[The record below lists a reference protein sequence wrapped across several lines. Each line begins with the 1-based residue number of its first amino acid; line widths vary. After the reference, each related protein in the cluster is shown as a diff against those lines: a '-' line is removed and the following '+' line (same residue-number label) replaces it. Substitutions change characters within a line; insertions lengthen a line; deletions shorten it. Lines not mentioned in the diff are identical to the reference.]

1 LIWNHCFLTQTSS
14 FTRENDVDIGVLRQ
28 PKTAH
33 KKEKEFIMTIRK
45 FFWVLY
51 GAFFIL
57 LIALGLISRLLNLSL
72 GEVKRSQE
80 VRYRSY
86 LLASELRHSIDDM
99 TRFAR
104 SYAATGDPKY
114 LGYYQDVLGIREGT
128 KPHPDH
134 YHRIYW
140 DFLVAGDA
148 KTEPLGPA
156 ISLTDLMKKAG
167 FTKDEFA
174 KMEETKNAAEGLLK
188 IEEKAFLSMKGQF
201 QDSTGKSV
209 HGKPDQ
215 ALAIRLLH
223 DNNYHIQK
231 SLVMTPIDEFMGMQE
246 FRTKSALEK
255 IMKHGELYL
264 NLSIGL
270 LAVLSAIVV
279 VSLITINRKVNKP
292 IQGLQDATHHVA
304 MDLSQLTQVA
314 TGLANGDLSQTAQI
328 QTQPLEIKT
337 KDELGNLARDFN
349 QMIVQLRETTDAYAK
364 MGETVKSQ
372 IADVNM
378 LVQATIEGDLATR
391 ADASK
396 HQGEFRKIVQ
406 GINDTLDAVTG
417 PLRIAA
423 EYIERISTGD
433 LPPKITASYNGE
445 FNKIKN
451 NLNHMLD
458 LLNEMA
464 QAVNQVAK
472 GDLTTVVTPRS
483 EKDAVGNAFAQM
495 LANLRQLTSQM
506 QEATD
511 NISKANSNIS
521 SATAEQAATVT
532 EQVASVA
539 ETAST
544 VEEVRQ
550 TAEQSVERAQIV
562 SEMASNTLK
571 LAENGLDAVK
581 KTEEGMLSLKD
592 QVRHI
597 AETILSLSEQTLQ
610 IGEIIASVNDIADQ
624 SNLLALN
631 AAMEAARAG
640 EAGRG
645 FAVVAGEVRNLAEQS
660 RQATAQVSSI
670 LSEIQ
675 KAANTAVMVTEKG
688 TKSAESG
695 VELAQSTGDSI
706 RVIREHTQQAVAAA
720 EQITASARQQLA
732 GMDQITRA
740 MENINLG
747 ATQTQKGMQQ
757 VDQTAQNLNDL
768 ARQLT
773 SIVQQYKN
781 A

>member
-1 LIWNHCFLTQTSS
+1 MPAPLSY
-14 FTRENDVDIGVLRQ
+14 E
-28 PKTAH
+28 
-33 KKEKEFIMTIRK
+33 EKVMTIRK
-45 FFWVLY
+45 FFWILY

-57 LIALGLISRLLNLSL
+57 LIALGLVSRLLNLSL
-72 GEVKRSQE
+72 GEMKLNQE
-80 VRYRSY
+80 VRYQSY

-104 SYAATGDPKY
+104 TYAVTVDPVY
-114 LGYYQDVLGIREGT
+114 LAYYKDVLGIREGK
-128 KPHPDH
+128 KPHPEN

-140 DFLVAGDA
+140 DFLSGGGLSDL
-148 KTEPLGPA
+148 PLGPA
-156 ISLTDLMKKAG
+156 ISLTELMKKVG
-167 FTKDEFA
+167 FTEEEFT
-174 KMEETKNAAEGLLK
+174 KMEEAKNAAQALVK
-188 IEEKAFLSMKGQF
+188 IENNAFLAMMGQY
-201 QDSTGKSV
+201 DEKTGKAV
-209 HGKPDQ
+209 KDGKPDQ

-223 DNNYHIQK
+223 DRNYHIEK
-231 SLVMTPIDEFMGMQE
+231 ARVMKPIDEFMGMQE
-246 FRTKSALEK
+246 SRTKSALEK
-255 IMKHGELYL
+255 IMKLGELYL
-264 NLSIGL
+264 NISIGL
-270 LAVLSAIVV
+270 LALLSAIVV
-279 VSLITINRKVNKP
+279 VSLIAINRKVNRP

-328 QTQPLEIKT
+328 QTRPLEIKT
-337 KDELGNLARDFN
+337 KDELGNLAQDFN
-349 QMIVQLRETTDAYAK
+349 HMIVQLRETTEAYAK

-396 HQGEFRKIVQ
+396 HQGDFRNIVQ

-451 NLNHMLD
+451 NLNHMID

-472 GDLTTVVTPRS
+472 GDLTTAVKPRS
-483 EKDAVGNAFAQM
+483 ERDAVGNAFAQM
-495 LANLRQLTSQM
+495 LANLRQLTGQM

-511 NISKANSNIS
+511 NISRANNNIS
-521 SATAEQAATVT
+521 AATAEQAATVT

-539 ETAST
+539 ETSST

-550 TAEQSVERAQIV
+550 TAQQSVERVQLV

-581 KTEEGMLSLKD
+581 RTEEGMLSLKD

-610 IGEIIASVNDIADQ
+610 IGEIIATVNDIADQ

-688 TKSAESG
+688 TKGAESG

-706 RVIREHTQQAVAAA
+706 RVIREHAQQVVGAA
-720 EQITASARQQLA
+720 EQIAASARQQLA

-757 VDQTAQNLNDL
+757 VDQTAQNLNNL
-768 ARQLT
+768 ATQLT
-773 SIVQQYKN
+773 SIVQQYKTR
-781 A
+781 

>member
-1 LIWNHCFLTQTSS
+1 
-14 FTRENDVDIGVLRQ
+14 
-28 PKTAH
+28 
-33 KKEKEFIMTIRK
+33 MTIRK
-45 FFWVLY
+45 FFLLLY
-51 GAFFIL
+51 SAFFIL
-57 LIALGLISRLLNLSL
+57 LIALGLMSRLLNNNQ
-72 GEVKRSQE
+72 EDVKRSQE
-80 VRYRSY
+80 NHFQSY
-86 LLASELRHSIDDM
+86 LLANELRQSLDDL

-104 SYAATGDPKY
+104 IYVVTGEPRYEHSY
-114 LGYYQDVLGIREGT
+114 QNVLAIREGQ
-128 KPHPDH
+128 KARPDGQS
-134 YHRIYW
+134 
-140 DFLVAGDA
+140 A
-148 KTEPLGPA
+148 
-156 ISLTDLMKKAG
+156 SLMDLMKKAG
-167 FTKDEFA
+167 FTTEEINEMNEA
-174 KMEETKNAAEGLLK
+174 KSRTESLLK
-188 IEEKAFLSMKGQF
+188 IEEKAFLAMKGQH
-201 QDSTGKSV
+201 DDGTGKLKT
-209 HGKPDQ
+209 GKPDQ
-215 ALAIRLLH
+215 ALAIRLMH
-223 DNNYHIQK
+223 DEVYQIEK
-231 SLVMTPIDEFMGMQE
+231 LKAMAPIDDFIAMQN
-246 FRTKSALEK
+246 FRTKSTLEK
-255 IMKHGELYL
+255 ITKRGQLYL
-264 NLSIGL
+264 NISIGL
-270 LAVLSAIVV
+270 LIMLSAIVV
-279 VSLITINRKVNKP
+279 VSLITINRKINKP

-396 HQGEFRKIVQ
+396 HQGEFRKIIQ

-423 EYIERISTGD
+423 EYIERISVGD

-445 FNKIKN
+445 FNEIKS

-495 LANLRQLTSQM
+495 LANLRQLIGQM

-511 NISKANSNIS
+511 NITTANSNIS
-521 SATAEQAATVT
+521 AATAEQAATVT
-532 EQVASVA
+532 EQASSVV
-539 ETAST
+539 ETSST

-550 TAEQSVERAQIV
+550 TAQQSVERAQIV

-581 KTEEGMLSLKD
+581 KTEDGMLSLKD

-773 SIVQQYKN
+773 SIVQQYKT

>member
-1 LIWNHCFLTQTSS
+1 
-14 FTRENDVDIGVLRQ
+14 
-28 PKTAH
+28 
-33 KKEKEFIMTIRK
+33 MTIRK
-45 FFWVLY
+45 FFWALY
-51 GAFFIL
+51 GIFFIL
-57 LIALGLISRLLNLSL
+57 LIALGLLATLLNLNQ
-72 GEVKRSQE
+72 EDVKQSEEKRHES
-80 VRYRSY
+80 YR
-86 LLASELRHSIDDM
+86 LANEFRQSVDDL

-104 SYAATGDPKY
+104 IYVVTGDPRY
-114 LGYYQDVLGIREGT
+114 EQQYQDVLAIREGR
-128 KPHPDH
+128 KARPDGQS
-134 YHRIYW
+134 
-140 DFLVAGDA
+140 A
-148 KTEPLGPA
+148 
-156 ISLTDLMKKAG
+156 SLMDLMKKSG
-167 FTKDEFA
+167 FTTEEINEINEA
-174 KMEETKNAAEGLLK
+174 KSRTDHLLK
-188 IEEKAFLSMKGQF
+188 IEENAFLAMKGQYE
-201 QDSTGKSV
+201 DGTGKSKT
-209 HGKPDQ
+209 GKPNQ

-223 DNNYHIQK
+223 DDVYNLEKVNAT
-231 SLVMTPIDEFMGMQE
+231 MPINDFIFNHD

-255 IMKHGELYL
+255 IAKRGKLYL
-264 NLSIGL
+264 NISIGL

-279 VSLITINRKVNKP
+279 VSLVAIHRKVNQP
-292 IQGLQDATHHVA
+292 IQGIQDATHHVA
-304 MDLSQLTQVA
+304 KDLSQLTQVA

-337 KDELGNLARDFN
+337 KDEFGNLAQDFN
-349 QMIVQLRETTDAYAK
+349 QMIAQLQETGDSYAK
-364 MGETVKSQ
+364 IGKTVKSQ

-378 LVQATIEGDLATR
+378 LVQAAIEGDLTTR

-396 HQGEFRKIVQ
+396 HQGEFRNLVQ

-423 EYIERISTGD
+423 DYIERISLGD

-451 NLNHMLD
+451 NLNHMID
-458 LLNEMA
+458 LLSEMA

-472 GDLTTVVTPRS
+472 GDLTTTVKPRS
-483 EKDAVGNAFAQM
+483 EKDALGNAFAQM
-495 LANLRQLTSQM
+495 LAILRELTGQM

-511 NISKANSNIS
+511 NISRANNNIS
-521 SATAEQAATVT
+521 AATAEQAATVS

-539 ETAST
+539 ETSST

-550 TAEQSVERAQIV
+550 TAQQSVERVQLV
-562 SEMASNTLK
+562 SEMATNTLK
-571 LAENGLDAVK
+571 LAENGLDAVQ

-610 IGEIIASVNDIADQ
+610 IGEIIATVNDIADQ

-675 KAANTAVMVTEKG
+675 KAANTAVMVTERG
-688 TKSAESG
+688 TKSAETG
-695 VELAQSTGDSI
+695 VELAQSTGESI
-706 RVIREHTQQAVAAA
+706 RVIREHAQQVVRAA
-720 EQITASARQQLA
+720 EQIAASARQQLG

-740 MENINLG
+740 MENINQG

-757 VDQTAQNLNDL
+757 VDQTAQNLNEL
-768 ARQLT
+768 GRQLT
-773 SIVQQYKN
+773 SIVQQFKI

>member
-1 LIWNHCFLTQTSS
+1 
-14 FTRENDVDIGVLRQ
+14 
-28 PKTAH
+28 
-33 KKEKEFIMTIRK
+33 MTIRK
-45 FFWVLY
+45 FFWTLY

-57 LIALGLISRLLNLSL
+57 LIALGLMARQLNRNQ
-72 GEVKRSQE
+72 EDVKRSQE
-80 VRYRSY
+80 IRYQSY
-86 LLASELRHSIDDM
+86 LLAYEFRQSVDDL

-104 SYAATGDPKY
+104 TYVVTGDPKY
-114 LGYYQDVLGIREGT
+114 EEYYRHVLAIREGLF
-128 KPHPDH
+128 PRPEH
-134 YHRIYW
+134 YERIYW
-140 DFLVAGDA
+140 DFMVASREKPRPDLQESVPLYDLV
-148 KTEPLGPA
+148 
-156 ISLTDLMKKAG
+156 KKAG
-167 FTKDEFA
+167 FSDEEMA
-174 KMEETKNAAEGLLK
+174 KFQEAMSKADALVKT
-188 IEEKAFLSMKGQF
+188 EKSAFYAIKGRY
-201 QDSTGKSV
+201 DDGTGNFLIQ
-209 HGKPDQ
+209 GKPDQ
-215 ALAIRLLH
+215 AKAIRLLH
-223 DNNYHIQK
+223 DEAYQSEK
-231 SLVMTPIDEFMGMQE
+231 AKVMAPIDDFYVMQDN
-246 FRTKSALEK
+246 RTKAAVEMYTK
-255 IMKHGELYL
+255 RGKLYL

-270 LAVLSAIVV
+270 LVVLGAIVV
-279 VSLITINRKVNKP
+279 VSLITINRKVNVP
-292 IQGLQDATHHVA
+292 IRRLQDATHSVA
-304 MDLSQLTQVA
+304 TDLSQLTEVA
-314 TGLANGDLSQTAQI
+314 TGLVNGDLSQTTEV
-328 QTQPLEIKT
+328 QTQPLELNT

-349 QMIVQLRETTDAYAK
+349 QMIAQLRETGNAYAK

-378 LVQATIEGDLATR
+378 LVQAAIEGNLSTR
-391 ADASK
+391 ADASS
-396 HQGEFRKIVQ
+396 HRGEFRKIVQ

-423 EYIERISTGD
+423 QYIEHISVGD
-433 LPPKITASYNGE
+433 LPTKITASYSGDFNG
-445 FNKIKN
+445 IKN

-472 GDLTTVVTPRS
+472 GDLTTKVTPRS

-495 LANLRQLTSQM
+495 LANLRQLIGQM

-521 SATAEQAATVT
+521 AATAEQAATVT
-532 EQVASVA
+532 EQAASVA
-539 ETAST
+539 ETTTT

-550 TAEQSVERAQIV
+550 TAEQSVERAQLV
-562 SEMASNTLK
+562 SEMASNTLR
-571 LAENGLDAVK
+571 LAENGLDSVK
-581 KTEEGMLSLKD
+581 RTEDGMLGLKD

-720 EQITASARQQLA
+720 EQIAASARQQLA

-740 MENINLG
+740 MESINQG

-757 VDQTAQNLNDL
+757 VDQAAQNLNDL

-773 SIVQQYKN
+773 SIVQQYKIG
-781 A
+781 

>member
-1 LIWNHCFLTQTSS
+1 
-14 FTRENDVDIGVLRQ
+14 
-28 PKTAH
+28 
-33 KKEKEFIMTIRK
+33 MTIKK
-45 FFWVLY
+45 FFWILY
-51 GAFFIL
+51 GTFFIL
-57 LIALGLISRLLNLSL
+57 LIALGMMSSMLNLNQ
-72 GEVKRSQE
+72 EDVKRSQE
-80 VRYRSY
+80 NRFQSY
-86 LLASELRHSIDDM
+86 LLANELRQSVDDL

-104 SYAATGDPKY
+104 SYVITSDPRY
-114 LGYYQDVLGIREGT
+114 EQQYQNVLAIRAG
-128 KPHPDH
+128 KKARPDGQS
-134 YHRIYW
+134 
-140 DFLVAGDA
+140 A
-148 KTEPLGPA
+148 
-156 ISLTDLMKKAG
+156 SLMDLMKKAG
-167 FTKDEFA
+167 FTT
-174 KMEETKNAAEGLLK
+174 EEINEMNEANSGTESLLK
-188 IEEKAFLSMKGQF
+188 IEEKAFLAMKGQY
-201 QDSTGKSV
+201 DDGTGKSKT
-209 HGKPDQ
+209 GKPDQ
-215 ALAIRLLH
+215 TLAIRLLH
-223 DNNYHIQK
+223 DDIYYLEK
-231 SLVMTPIDEFMGMQE
+231 AKVMTPIHDFIAKHDI
-246 FRTKSALEK
+246 RTMAAVEKSTK
-255 IMKHGELYL
+255 KGNFYL
-264 NLSIGL
+264 NVSIGL
-270 LAVLSAIVV
+270 LVLLFGIVV
-279 VSLITINRKVNKP
+279 FSLININRKINVP
-292 IQGLQDATHHVA
+292 IRRLQDATHRVA

-314 TGLANGDLSQTAQI
+314 AGLVNGDLSQTAQI

-349 QMIVQLRETTDAYAK
+349 QMIAQLQETGDTYAK

-396 HQGEFRKIVQ
+396 HQGDFRKIVQ

-423 EYIERISTGD
+423 KYIERISVGD
-433 LPPKITASYNGE
+433 LPPMITASYNGE
-445 FNKIKN
+445 FNEIKN
-451 NLNHMLD
+451 NLNHMLE

-464 QAVNQVAK
+464 QAVNQVTK
-472 GDLTTVVTPRS
+472 GDLTTAVTPRS
-483 EKDAVGNAFAQM
+483 EKDAMGNAFAQM
-495 LANLRQLTSQM
+495 LVNLRQLTSQM

-521 SATAEQAATVT
+521 AATTEQAVTVT

-539 ETAST
+539 ETSTT

-550 TAEQSVERAQIV
+550 TTQQSVERAQLV

-581 KTEEGMLSLKD
+581 KTEDGMLALKD

-610 IGEIIASVNDIADQ
+610 IGEIITTVNDIADQ

-706 RVIREHTQQAVAAA
+706 RVIQEHAQQAVAAA
-720 EQITASARQQLA
+720 AQIAASAHQQLA

-740 MENINLG
+740 MENINQG

-757 VDQTAQNLNDL
+757 VDQSAQNLNDL

-773 SIVQQYKN
+773 SIVQQYKI
-781 A
+781 

>member
-1 LIWNHCFLTQTSS
+1 
-14 FTRENDVDIGVLRQ
+14 
-28 PKTAH
+28 
-33 KKEKEFIMTIRK
+33 MTIRK

-57 LIALGLISRLLNLSL
+57 LIALGLMSSMLNLNQ
-72 GEVKRSQE
+72 EDVKRSQE
-80 VRYRSY
+80 NRFQSY
-86 LLASELRHSIDDM
+86 LLANDLRQSVDDL
-99 TRFAR
+99 TRLVR
-104 SYAATGDPKY
+104 SYVITGDLRY
-114 LGYYQDVLGIREGT
+114 ELQYQNVLAIREG
-128 KPHPDH
+128 KKARPDGQS
-134 YHRIYW
+134 
-140 DFLVAGDA
+140 A
-148 KTEPLGPA
+148 
-156 ISLTDLMKKAG
+156 SLMDLMKKAG
-167 FTKDEFA
+167 FTTEELNEMDEVNS
-174 KMEETKNAAEGLLK
+174 KTESLLK
-188 IEEKAFLSMKGQF
+188 IEEKAFLSMKGKYA
-201 QDSTGKSV
+201 DSAGKLKE
-209 HGKPDQ
+209 GKPDQ
-215 ALAIRLLH
+215 AMAIRLVH
-223 DNNYHIQK
+223 DDIYQIEKAKTMAPLDDFIAMKN
-231 SLVMTPIDEFMGMQE
+231 
-246 FRTKSALEK
+246 FRTKSMLEATTK
-255 IMKHGELYL
+255 RGKLYL
-264 NLSIGL
+264 NISIGL
-270 LAVLSAIVV
+270 LAMLSAIVV
-279 VSLITINRKVNKP
+279 VSLIAIHRKVNKP

-314 TGLANGDLSQTAQI
+314 MGLANGDLSQTAQI

-378 LVQATIEGDLATR
+378 LVQAAIEGDLATR

-396 HQGEFRKIVQ
+396 HQGDFRNIVQ

-423 EYIERISTGD
+423 EYIKRISVGD

-445 FNKIKN
+445 FNEIKN

-495 LANLRQLTSQM
+495 LANLRQLTAQM

-511 NISKANSNIS
+511 NITTANSNIS
-521 SATAEQAATVT
+521 AATAEQAATVT
-532 EQVASVA
+532 EQAASVT
-539 ETAST
+539 ETSST

-550 TAEQSVERAQIV
+550 TAQQSVERAQIV

-571 LAENGLDAVK
+571 LAENGLEAVK

-675 KAANTAVMVTEKG
+675 KTANTAVMVTEKG

-706 RVIREHTQQAVAAA
+706 RVIREHTQQAVAAS

-740 MENINLG
+740 MQNINLG
-747 ATQTQKGMQQ
+747 ATQTQKGMEQ
-757 VDQTAQNLNDL
+757 VDQAAQNLNDL

-773 SIVQQYKN
+773 SIVQQYKTR
-781 A
+781 

>member
-1 LIWNHCFLTQTSS
+1 
-14 FTRENDVDIGVLRQ
+14 
-28 PKTAH
+28 
-33 KKEKEFIMTIRK
+33 MTIRK
-45 FFWVLY
+45 FFWGLY
-51 GAFFIL
+51 ATFFIL
-57 LIALGLISRLLNLSL
+57 LIALGVISTLLNLSL

-80 VRYRSY
+80 VRYQFN
-86 LLASELRHSIDDM
+86 LLTNEFRQSVDDM

-104 SYAATGDPKY
+104 TYVVTANPRY
-114 LGYYQDVLGIREGT
+114 EEFYRDVLATREGK
-128 KPHPDH
+128 KPRPEH
-134 YHRIYW
+134 YERAYW
-140 DFLVAGDA
+140 EFVAVGA
-148 KTEPLGPA
+148 QKIMPSAEA
-156 ISLTDLMKKAG
+156 VSITDLMTRLGLTAEE
-167 FTKDEFA
+167 TA
-174 KMEETKNAAEGLLK
+174 KMHEAASEANALAK
-188 IEEKAFLSMKGQF
+188 IDEKAFLAMKGQY
-201 QDSTGKSV
+201 QDGTGTIRD
-209 HGKPDQ
+209 GKPNQ
-215 ALAIRLLH
+215 ALAINLLH
-223 DNNYHIQK
+223 NDDYHVAK
-231 SLVMTPIDEFMGMQE
+231 AKVMGSTDEFIAMQDN
-246 FRTKSALEK
+246 RTKAAVEMYTK
-255 IMKHGELYL
+255 RGKLYL
-264 NLSIGL
+264 NISIGL
-270 LAVLSAIVV
+270 LVLLSTIVA
-279 VSLITINRKVNKP
+279 VSLIAIHRKVNKP

-328 QTQPLEIKT
+328 QTQPLKIKT
-337 KDELGNLARDFN
+337 KDELGNLAQDFN
-349 QMIVQLRETTDAYAK
+349 QMIIQLRETTDAYAK

-372 IADVNM
+372 IADVNL

-396 HQGEFRKIVQ
+396 HQGDFRNIVQ

-423 EYIERISTGD
+423 EYIERISLGD

-451 NLNHMLD
+451 NLNHMID

-483 EKDAVGNAFAQM
+483 EKDTVGNAFAQM
-495 LANLRQLTSQM
+495 LAILRELTGQM
-506 QEATD
+506 QEATE
-511 NISKANSNIS
+511 NISTANSNIS
-521 SATAEQAATVT
+521 AATAEQAATVT
-532 EQVASVA
+532 EQASSVA
-539 ETAST
+539 ETSST

-550 TAEQSVERAQIV
+550 TAQQSVERVQLV
-562 SEMASNTLK
+562 SEMATNTFK

-610 IGEIIASVNDIADQ
+610 IGEIIATVNDIADQ

-688 TKSAESG
+688 TKSAETG

-706 RVIREHTQQAVAAA
+706 RVIREHAQQVVAAA
-720 EQITASARQQLA
+720 EQIAASARQQLA

-768 ARQLT
+768 ARQLI
-773 SIVQQYKN
+773 SIVQQFKI

>member
-1 LIWNHCFLTQTSS
+1 
-14 FTRENDVDIGVLRQ
+14 
-28 PKTAH
+28 
-33 KKEKEFIMTIRK
+33 MTIRK
-45 FFWVLY
+45 FFLLLY

-57 LIALGLISRLLNLSL
+57 LIALGLMSRLLNNNQ
-72 GEVKRSQE
+72 EDVKRSQE
-80 VRYRSY
+80 NRFQSY
-86 LLASELRHSIDDM
+86 LLANELRQRLDDL
-99 TRFAR
+99 TRLVS
-104 SYAATGDPKY
+104 SYVITGDLRY
-114 LGYYQDVLGIREGT
+114 ELQYQNVLAIREG
-128 KPHPDH
+128 KKARPD
-134 YHRIYW
+134 
-140 DFLVAGDA
+140 GQS
-148 KTEPLGPA
+148 T
-156 ISLTDLMKKAG
+156 SLMDLMKKAG
-167 FTKDEFA
+167 FTI
-174 KMEETKNAAEGLLK
+174 EEINEMNEAISKTESLFK
-188 IEEKAFLSMKGQF
+188 IEEKAFLAMKGKY
-201 QDSTGKSV
+201 DDGTGKIKE
-209 HGKPDQ
+209 GKPNQ

-223 DNNYHIQK
+223 DDIYQIEK
-231 SLVMTPIDEFMGMQE
+231 AKTMLPINDFIFMKNS
-246 FRTKSALEK
+246 RTKSMLEETTK
-255 IMKHGELYL
+255 RGKLYL
-264 NLSIGL
+264 NISIGL
-270 LAVLSAIVV
+270 LIMLSAIVV
-279 VSLITINRKVNKP
+279 FSLIAVNRKVNVP
-292 IQGLQDATHHVA
+292 IQTLRGATHHVA

-328 QTQPLEIKT
+328 QIRPLEIKT
-337 KDELGNLARDFN
+337 KDEFGDLARDFN
-349 QMIVQLRETTDAYAK
+349 QMIAQLLETTEAYAK

-378 LVQATIEGDLATR
+378 LVQAAIEGDLATR

-396 HQGEFRKIVQ
+396 HQGEFRNIIQ

-423 EYIERISTGD
+423 EYIKRISVGD

-445 FNKIKN
+445 FNKIIN

-483 EKDAVGNAFAQM
+483 EKDAVGNALAQM
-495 LANLRQLTSQM
+495 LANLRQLIGQM
-506 QEATD
+506 QEAMD

-521 SATAEQAATVT
+521 AATAEQAATVT
-532 EQVASVA
+532 EQASSVT
-539 ETAST
+539 ETSST

-550 TAEQSVERAQIV
+550 TAQQSVERAQIV

-610 IGEIIASVNDIADQ
+610 IGEIISSVNDIADQ

-732 GMDQITRA
+732 GMDQINRA
-740 MENINLG
+740 MQNINLG

-773 SIVQQYKN
+773 RIVQQYKT

>member
-1 LIWNHCFLTQTSS
+1 
-14 FTRENDVDIGVLRQ
+14 
-28 PKTAH
+28 
-33 KKEKEFIMTIRK
+33 MTIKK

-51 GAFFIL
+51 SAFFIL
-57 LIALGLISRLLNLSL
+57 LIALGLTSTLLNRNQ
-72 GEVKRSQE
+72 EDVKRSQE
-80 VRYRSY
+80 VRYQSY
-86 LLASELRHSIDDM
+86 LLAYEFRQSVDDL

-104 SYAATGDPKY
+104 TYVATGDPKY
-114 LGYYQDVLGIREGT
+114 EDFYSRVAGIRAGLSPRPE
-128 KPHPDH
+128 H
-134 YHRIYW
+134 YERIYW
-140 DFLVAGDA
+140 DFMVANKEKPRPDLQE
-148 KTEPLGPA
+148 TIPLFE
-156 ISLTDLMKKAG
+156 IIKKAG
-167 FTKDEFA
+167 FTDEEMA
-174 KMEETKNAAEGLLK
+174 KFQEAMSNAEALVKTETS
-188 IEEKAFLSMKGQF
+188 AFYAVKGRY
-201 QDSTGKSV
+201 DDGTGNFLIQR
-209 HGKPDQ
+209 KPDQ
-215 ALAIRLLH
+215 ARAIRLLH
-223 DNNYHIQK
+223 DEAYHSEK
-231 SLVMTPIDEFMGMQE
+231 AKTMAPIDELYVMQDK
-246 FRTKSALEK
+246 RTKAAVEMYTK
-255 IMKHGELYL
+255 RGKLYL
-264 NLSIGL
+264 NVSIAFL
-270 LAVLSAIVV
+270 VLLSAIVV

-314 TGLANGDLSQTAQI
+314 MGLANGDLSQTAQI
-328 QTQPLEIKT
+328 QTRPLEIKT
-337 KDELGNLARDFN
+337 KDELGNLAQDFN
-349 QMIVQLRETTDAYAK
+349 QMIVQLRETTEAYAK

-372 IADVNM
+372 IADVNR

-396 HQGEFRKIVQ
+396 HQGDFRNIVQ

-417 PLRIAA
+417 PLRIAG
-423 EYIERISTGD
+423 EYIERISVGD

-451 NLNHMLD
+451 NLNHMID

-472 GDLTTVVTPRS
+472 GDLTTAVNPRS

-495 LANLRQLTSQM
+495 LANLRQLTGQM

-511 NISKANSNIS
+511 NISRANNNIS
-521 SATAEQAATVT
+521 AATAEQASTVT

-539 ETAST
+539 ETSST

-550 TAEQSVERAQIV
+550 TAQQSVERVQLV

-581 KTEEGMLSLKD
+581 RTEEGMLSLKD

-610 IGEIIASVNDIADQ
+610 IGEIIATVNDIADQ

-706 RVIREHTQQAVAAA
+706 RVIREHAQQVVAAA
-720 EQITASARQQLA
+720 EQIAASARQQLG

-757 VDQTAQNLNDL
+757 VDQTAQNLNNL
-768 ARQLT
+768 ATQLA
-773 SIVQQYKN
+773 SIVQQYKTR
-781 A
+781 